1 MKGTSIAI
9 FASIA
14 LFLAGCG
21 KKDETTTTTT
31 TPSTATTGTMTP
43 STPTAPLPDF
53 SSDAQITA
61 TVIPMLQE
69 KIQADTVM
77 AGSNL
82 KMEVKDKTIH
92 IMGDV
97 TSNEQK
103 RKIDEITKTMEP
115 AATAAGYKFMNMAI
129 VKG

>member
-9 FASIA
+9 FALTA

-21 KKDETTTTTT
+21 KKDETTTSTPSTTT
-31 TPSTATTGTMTP
+31 TGTVTP
-43 STPTAPLPDF
+43 STPTAALPDF
-53 SSDAQITA
+53 SSDAQVTA

-69 KIQADTVM
+69 KIQADSVM

-97 TSNEQK
+97 TSNDQK